1 MAATLFMKVG
11 HVTVKWPRDLCPLV
25 RVPLPPPTTA
35 KVLQMDQGERLGANV
50 WTDLRSQCCRCVTAR

>member
-25 RVPLPPPTTA
+25 RVPLPPRQLQRFSRWT
-35 KVLQMDQGERLGANV
+35 KVKGWEQTCGLISEASVVGV
-50 WTDLRSQCCRCVTAR
+50 